1 MRIQKSTIYNFV
13 QSAFTVKPFLQYVNL
28 CYNVENVTELE
39 INLAKDNTNQPNK
52 KIKGPSQTAP
62 AGYKGKNQAFLDAE
76 YLSARYKK
84 GSIEDVISVGV
95 IITNPEH
102 KELDRFYSTVQLR
115 PGHKLPPLISEL
127 TGLTN
132 EELEFAPTYEDVMT
146 ELISRIRK
154 FQVGKICVWGGDK
167 NSFQRDYE
175 SRILEKPLKRSVAKF
190 ISTFENI
197 QKEVSLDIT
206 GGLDA
211 NLSLADMKTICGLG
225 GHVEHNA
232 LSDAEDMLECI
243 RIIEQDAMVYDGI
256 KAAEYKKFRGEY
268 VKNRSFDDEEAD
280 TEFVIKSQTGE
291 QFLDELVG
299 KGFENNP
306 KTKAFMDDL
315 KFLLGKGNI
324 YMGTFSE
331 MIEEKSEN

>member
-1 MRIQKSTIYNFV
+1 MATNNTST
-13 QSAFTVKPFLQYVNL
+13 K
-28 CYNVENVTELE
+28 
-39 INLAKDNTNQPNK
+39 NK
-52 KIKGPSQTAP
+52 VKGPSQTAP

-84 GSIEDVISVGV
+84 SSIEDVISVGV
-95 IITNPEH
+95 IITNPAHE
-102 KELDRFYSTVQLR
+102 ELDRFYSTVQLR
-115 PGHKLPPLISEL
+115 PGHKLPPLITEL

-132 EELEFAPTYEDVMT
+132 EDLEDAPAYEDVMT
-146 ELISRIRK
+146 ELITRIRK

-175 SRILEKPLKRSVAKF
+175 SRNLEKPLKRSVAKF
-190 ISTFENI
+190 ISTFDNI
-197 QKEVSLDIT
+197 QKEVSLDVT

-232 LSDAEDMLECI
+232 LADAEDMLNCI
-243 RIIEQDAMVYDGI
+243 RIIEQDQMKYDGVR
-256 KAAEYKKFRGEY
+256 AAEYKKFRGEY
-268 VKNRSFDDEEAD
+268 VKNRSFGDVEEDDELIIDSKVGAD
-280 TEFVIKSQTGE
+280 FLEELKS
-291 QFLDELVG
+291 
-299 KGFENNP
+299 KGFNENP

-315 KFLLGKGNI
+315 GFLLGQGNV

-331 MIEEKSEN
+331 MMEEKSEEI

>member
-1 MRIQKSTIYNFV
+1 MATNNTST
-13 QSAFTVKPFLQYVNL
+13 K
-28 CYNVENVTELE
+28 
-39 INLAKDNTNQPNK
+39 NK
-52 KIKGPSQTAP
+52 VKGPSQTAP

-84 GSIEDVISVGV
+84 SSIEDVISVGV
-95 IITNPEH
+95 IITNPAHE
-102 KELDRFYSTVQLR
+102 ELDRFYSTVQLR
-115 PGHKLPPLISEL
+115 PGHKLPPLITEL

-132 EELEFAPTYEDVMT
+132 EDLEDAPAYEDVMT
-146 ELISRIRK
+146 ELITRIRK

-175 SRILEKPLKRSVAKF
+175 SRNLEKPLKRSVAKF
-190 ISTFENI
+190 ISTFDNI
-197 QKEVSLDIT
+197 QKEVSLDVT

-232 LSDAEDMLECI
+232 LADAEDMLNCI
-243 RIIEQDAMVYDGI
+243 RIIEQDQMKYDGVR
-256 KAAEYKKFRGEY
+256 AAEYKKFRGEY
-268 VKNRSFDDEEAD
+268 VKNRSFGDVEEDDELTID
-280 TEFVIKSQTGE
+280 SKIGFEFLE
-291 QFLDELVG
+291 ELKA

-315 KFLLGKGNI
+315 GFLLGQGNV

-331 MIEEKSEN
+331 MMEEKTKGNV

>member
-1 MRIQKSTIYNFV
+1 MATNNTST
-13 QSAFTVKPFLQYVNL
+13 K
-28 CYNVENVTELE
+28 
-39 INLAKDNTNQPNK
+39 NK
-52 KIKGPSQTAP
+52 VKGPSQTAP

-84 GSIEDVISVGV
+84 SSIEDVISVGV
-95 IITNPEH
+95 IITNPAHE
-102 KELDRFYSTVQLR
+102 ELDRFYSTVQLR
-115 PGHKLPPLISEL
+115 PGHKLPPLITEL

-132 EELEFAPTYEDVMT
+132 EDLEDAPAYEDVMT
-146 ELISRIRK
+146 ELITRIRK

-175 SRILEKPLKRSVAKF
+175 SRNLEKPLKRSVAKF
-190 ISTFENI
+190 ISTFDNI
-197 QKEVSLDIT
+197 QKEVSLDVT

-232 LSDAEDMLECI
+232 LADAEDMLNCI
-243 RIIEQDAMVYDGI
+243 RIIEQNQMKYDGVR
-256 KAAEYKKFRGEY
+256 AAEYKKFRGEY
-268 VKNRSFDDEEAD
+268 VKNRSFGDVEEDDELIIDSKIGAD
-280 TEFVIKSQTGE
+280 
-291 QFLDELVG
+291 FLEELKR
-299 KGFENNP
+299 KGFHENP

-315 KFLLGKGNI
+315 GFLLGQGNV

-331 MIEEKSEN
+331 MMEEKSKEI

>member
-1 MRIQKSTIYNFV
+1 MANEIL
-13 QSAFTVKPFLQYVNL
+13 KPK
-28 CYNVENVTELE
+28 T
-39 INLAKDNTNQPNK
+39 K

-84 GSIEDVISVGV
+84 SSIEDVISVGI
-95 IITNPEH
+95 IITNPAH
-102 KELDRFYSTVQLR
+102 QELDRFYSTIQLR
-115 PGHKLPPLISEL
+115 PGHKLPPLITEL

-132 EELEFAPTYEDVMT
+132 DDLEFAPAYEDVMT
-146 ELISRIRK
+146 ELIKLIRK
-154 FQVGKICVWGGDK
+154 YQVGKICVWGGDK

-175 SRILEKPLKRSVAKF
+175 SRFLEKPLKRSVAKF

-225 GHVEHNA
+225 GHMEHNA

-243 RIIEQDAMVYDGI
+243 KIIEQDKMVYDGV

-268 VKNRSFDDEEAD
+268 VKNRSFDDEETDNKFIIDSA
-280 TEFVIKSQTGE
+280 IGE
-291 QFLDELVG
+291 QFFSELAS

-315 KFLLGKGNI
+315 KFLLGKGNV

-331 MIEEKSEN
+331 MMEK

>member
-1 MRIQKSTIYNFV
+1 MATNNTST
-13 QSAFTVKPFLQYVNL
+13 K
-28 CYNVENVTELE
+28 
-39 INLAKDNTNQPNK
+39 NK
-52 KIKGPSQTAP
+52 VKGPSQTAP

-84 GSIEDVISVGV
+84 SSIEDVISVGV
-95 IITNPEH
+95 IITNPAHE
-102 KELDRFYSTVQLR
+102 ELDRFYSTVQLR
-115 PGHKLPPLISEL
+115 PGHKLPPLITEL

-132 EELEFAPTYEDVMT
+132 EDLEDAPAYEDVMT
-146 ELISRIRK
+146 ELITRIRK

-175 SRILEKPLKRSVAKF
+175 SRNLEKPLKRSVAKF
-190 ISTFENI
+190 ISTFDNI
-197 QKEVSLDIT
+197 QKEVSLDVT

-232 LSDAEDMLECI
+232 LADAEDMLNCI
-243 RIIEQDAMVYDGI
+243 RIIEQDKMKYDGV

-268 VKNRSFDDEEAD
+268 VKNRSFGDVEEDDELIIDSKIGNDFLE
-280 TEFVIKSQTGE
+280 ELKS
-291 QFLDELVG
+291 
-299 KGFENNP
+299 KGFQENP

-315 KFLLGKGNI
+315 GFLLGQGNV

-331 MIEEKSEN
+331 MMEEKNM

>member
-1 MRIQKSTIYNFV
+1 MATSKT
-13 QSAFTVKPFLQYVNL
+13 T
-28 CYNVENVTELE
+28 
-39 INLAKDNTNQPNK
+39 K
-52 KIKGPSQTAP
+52 KVKGPSQTAP

-84 GSIEDVISVGV
+84 SSIEDVISVGV
-95 IITNPEH
+95 IITNPAHE
-102 KELDRFYSTVQLR
+102 ELDRFYSTVQLR
-115 PGHKLPPLISEL
+115 PGHKLPPLITEL

-132 EELEFAPTYEDVMT
+132 EDLEFATPYEEVMT
-146 ELISRIRK
+146 ELIHRIRK

-175 SRILEKPLKRSVAKF
+175 SRNLEKPLKRSVAKF
-190 ISTFENI
+190 ISTFDNI
-197 QKEVSLDIT
+197 QKEVSLDVT

-225 GHVEHNA
+225 GVVEHNA
-232 LSDAEDMLECI
+232 LSDAEDMLNCI
-243 RIIEQDAMVYDGI
+243 RIIEQDKMKYDGV
-256 KAAEYKKFRGEY
+256 KAAEYKRFRGEY

-280 TEFVIKSQTGE
+280 EEFIIDSDLGKS
-291 QFLDELVG
+291 FLKEIEER
-299 KGFENNP
+299 GFGDNP

-315 KFLLGKGNI
+315 RFLVGGGNV

-331 MIEEKSEN
+331 MMEEE

>member
-1 MRIQKSTIYNFV
+1 MATNNTST
-13 QSAFTVKPFLQYVNL
+13 K
-28 CYNVENVTELE
+28 
-39 INLAKDNTNQPNK
+39 NK
-52 KIKGPSQTAP
+52 VKGPSQTAP

-84 GSIEDVISVGV
+84 SSIEDVISVGV
-95 IITNPEH
+95 IITNPAHE
-102 KELDRFYSTVQLR
+102 ELDRFYSTVQLR
-115 PGHKLPPLISEL
+115 PGHKLPPLITEL

-132 EELEFAPTYEDVMT
+132 EDLEDAPAYEDVMT
-146 ELISRIRK
+146 ELITRIRK

-175 SRILEKPLKRSVAKF
+175 SRNLEKPLKRSVAKF
-190 ISTFENI
+190 ISTFDNI
-197 QKEVSLDIT
+197 QKEVSLDVT

-232 LSDAEDMLECI
+232 LADAEDMLKCI
-243 RIIEQDAMVYDGI
+243 RIIEQGKMKYDGV

-268 VKNRSFDDEEAD
+268 VKNRSFGDVEEDDELIIDSKIGIDFLE
-280 TEFVIKSQTGE
+280 ELKS
-291 QFLDELVG
+291 
-299 KGFENNP
+299 KGFHENP

-315 KFLLGKGNI
+315 GFLLGQGNV

-331 MIEEKSEN
+331 MMEEKNM

>member
-1 MRIQKSTIYNFV
+1 MATNNTST
-13 QSAFTVKPFLQYVNL
+13 K
-28 CYNVENVTELE
+28 
-39 INLAKDNTNQPNK
+39 NK
-52 KIKGPSQTAP
+52 VKGPSQTAP

-84 GSIEDVISVGV
+84 SSIEDVISVGV
-95 IITNPEH
+95 IITNPAHE
-102 KELDRFYSTVQLR
+102 ELDRFYSTVQLR
-115 PGHKLPPLISEL
+115 PGHKLPPLITEL

-132 EELEFAPTYEDVMT
+132 EDLEDAPAYEEVMT
-146 ELISRIRK
+146 ELITRIRK

-175 SRILEKPLKRSVAKF
+175 SRNLEKPLKRSVAKF
-190 ISTFENI
+190 ISTFDNI
-197 QKEVSLDIT
+197 QKEVSLDVT

-232 LSDAEDMLECI
+232 LADAEDMLNCI
-243 RIIEQDAMVYDGI
+243 RIIEQDQMKYDGVR
-256 KAAEYKKFRGEY
+256 AAEYKKFRGEY
-268 VKNRSFDDEEAD
+268 VKNRSFGDVEEDDELTID
-280 TEFVIKSQTGE
+280 SKIGFEFLE
-291 QFLDELVG
+291 ELKA

-315 KFLLGKGNI
+315 GFLLGQGNV

-331 MIEEKSEN
+331 MMEEKTKGNV

>member
-1 MRIQKSTIYNFV
+1 MATNNTST
-13 QSAFTVKPFLQYVNL
+13 K
-28 CYNVENVTELE
+28 
-39 INLAKDNTNQPNK
+39 NK
-52 KIKGPSQTAP
+52 VKGPSQTAP

-84 GSIEDVISVGV
+84 SSIEDVISVGV
-95 IITNPEH
+95 IITNPAHE
-102 KELDRFYSTVQLR
+102 ELDRFYSTVQLR
-115 PGHKLPPLISEL
+115 PGHKLPPLITEL

-132 EELEFAPTYEDVMT
+132 EDLEDAPAYEDVMT
-146 ELISRIRK
+146 ELITRIRK

-175 SRILEKPLKRSVAKF
+175 SRNLEKPLKRSVAKF
-190 ISTFENI
+190 ISTFDNI
-197 QKEVSLDIT
+197 QKEVSLDVT

-232 LSDAEDMLECI
+232 LADAEDMLNCI
-243 RIIEQDAMVYDGI
+243 RIIEQDQMKYDGVR
-256 KAAEYKKFRGEY
+256 AAEYKKFRGEY
-268 VKNRSFDDEEAD
+268 VKNRSFGDVEEDDELIID
-280 TEFVIKSQTGE
+280 SKLGFEFLE
-291 QFLDELVG
+291 ELRE

-315 KFLLGKGNI
+315 GFLLGKGNV

-331 MIEEKSEN
+331 MMEEKNI

>member
-1 MRIQKSTIYNFV
+1 MATNNTST
-13 QSAFTVKPFLQYVNL
+13 K
-28 CYNVENVTELE
+28 
-39 INLAKDNTNQPNK
+39 NK
-52 KIKGPSQTAP
+52 VKGPSQTAP

-84 GSIEDVISVGV
+84 SSIEDVISVGV
-95 IITNPEH
+95 IITNPAHE
-102 KELDRFYSTVQLR
+102 ELDRFYSTVQLR
-115 PGHKLPPLISEL
+115 PGHKLPPLITEL

-132 EELEFAPTYEDVMT
+132 EDLEDAPAYEDVMT
-146 ELISRIRK
+146 ELITRIRK

-175 SRILEKPLKRSVAKF
+175 SRNLEKPLKRSVAKF
-190 ISTFENI
+190 ISTFDNI
-197 QKEVSLDIT
+197 QKEVSLDVT

-232 LSDAEDMLECI
+232 LADAEDMLNCI
-243 RIIEQDAMVYDGI
+243 RIIEQDQMKYDGVR
-256 KAAEYKKFRGEY
+256 AAEYKKFRGEY
-268 VKNRSFDDEEAD
+268 VKNRSFGDVEEDDELIID
-280 TEFVIKSQTGE
+280 SKIGND
-291 QFLDELVG
+291 FLEELKR
-299 KGFENNP
+299 KGFHENP

-315 KFLLGKGNI
+315 GFLLGQGNV

-331 MIEEKSEN
+331 MMEEKSKEI

>member
-1 MRIQKSTIYNFV
+1 MATNNTST
-13 QSAFTVKPFLQYVNL
+13 K
-28 CYNVENVTELE
+28 
-39 INLAKDNTNQPNK
+39 NK
-52 KIKGPSQTAP
+52 VKGPSQTAP

-84 GSIEDVISVGV
+84 SSIEDVISVGV
-95 IITNPEH
+95 IITNPAHE
-102 KELDRFYSTVQLR
+102 ELDRFYSTVQLR
-115 PGHKLPPLISEL
+115 PGHKLPPLITEL

-132 EELEFAPTYEDVMT
+132 EDLEDAPAYEDVMT
-146 ELISRIRK
+146 ELITRIRK

-175 SRILEKPLKRSVAKF
+175 SRNLEKPLKRSVAKF
-190 ISTFENI
+190 ISTFDNI
-197 QKEVSLDIT
+197 QKEVSLDVT

-232 LSDAEDMLECI
+232 LADAEDMLNCI
-243 RIIEQDAMVYDGI
+243 RIIEQDQMKYDGVR
-256 KAAEYKKFRGEY
+256 AAEYKKFRGEY
-268 VKNRSFDDEEAD
+268 VKNRSFGDVEEDDELIIDSKVGAD
-280 TEFVIKSQTGE
+280 FLEELKS
-291 QFLDELVG
+291 
-299 KGFENNP
+299 KGFHENP

-315 KFLLGKGNI
+315 GFLLGQGNV

-331 MIEEKSEN
+331 MMEEKSKEI

>member
-1 MRIQKSTIYNFV
+1 MATNNTST
-13 QSAFTVKPFLQYVNL
+13 K
-28 CYNVENVTELE
+28 
-39 INLAKDNTNQPNK
+39 NK
-52 KIKGPSQTAP
+52 VKGPSQTAP

-84 GSIEDVISVGV
+84 SSIEDVISVGV
-95 IITNPEH
+95 IITNPAHE
-102 KELDRFYSTVQLR
+102 ELDRFYSTVQLR
-115 PGHKLPPLISEL
+115 PGHKLPPLITEL

-132 EELEFAPTYEDVMT
+132 EDLEDAPAYEDVMT
-146 ELISRIRK
+146 ELITRIRK

-175 SRILEKPLKRSVAKF
+175 SRNLEKPLKRSVAKF

-197 QKEVSLDIT
+197 QKEVSLDVT

-232 LSDAEDMLECI
+232 LADAEDMLNCI
-243 RIIEQDAMVYDGI
+243 RIIEQDQMKYDGVR
-256 KAAEYKKFRGEY
+256 AAEYKKFRGEY
-268 VKNRSFDDEEAD
+268 VKNRSFGDVEEDDELIIDSKVGAD
-280 TEFVIKSQTGE
+280 
-291 QFLDELVG
+291 FLEELKR
-299 KGFENNP
+299 KGFHENP

-315 KFLLGKGNI
+315 GFLLGQGNV

-331 MIEEKSEN
+331 MMEEKSEEI

>member
-1 MRIQKSTIYNFV
+1 M
-13 QSAFTVKPFLQYVNL
+13 
-28 CYNVENVTELE
+28 E
-39 INLAKDNTNQPNK
+39 INLAKETTNQQK
-52 KIKGPSQTAP
+52 KQKIKGPSQTAP

-84 GSIEDVISVGV
+84 SSIEDVISVGV
-95 IITNPEH
+95 IITNPAHE
-102 KELDRFYSTVQLR
+102 ELDRFYSTVQLR
-115 PGHKLPPLISEL
+115 PGHRLPPLITEL

-132 EELEFAPTYEDVMT
+132 EELEFAPAYEDVME
-146 ELISRIRK
+146 ELIKRIRK

-167 NSFQRDYE
+167 NSFQRDFE
-175 SRILEKPLKRSVAKF
+175 SRNLEKPLKRSVAKF

-197 QKEVSLDIT
+197 QKEVSLDVT

-225 GHVEHNA
+225 GYVAHNA
-232 LSDAEDMLECI
+232 LSDAIDMLECI
-243 RIIEQDAMVYDGI
+243 KIIEQNNMKFDGV

-268 VKNRSFDDEEAD
+268 VKNRSFDEIEED
-280 TEFVIKSQTGE
+280 QNFIINSKLGE
-291 QFLDELVG
+291 DFLEELRG
-299 KGFENNP
+299 LKFSDNP

-315 KFLLGKGNI
+315 GFLLGKGSV

-331 MIEEKSEN
+331 MMEENSEN